1 MMLAEIN
8 LLPQKQQRNYTNFLV
23 IFIVIFILIAASVT
37 LYIMINQKNS
47 ELSDLEQQVTQAQK
61 QTEVLQQQ
69 AVTSDSTNAVAELE
83 NAVTWSEKYPVDF
96 VPLLQETTRILP
108 EKGFF
113 ASLDY
118 VNSSSLHLVIQFESS
133 REAAF
138 YLNRLK
144 DLEVIQD
151 VKLTTI
157 ETIQLSE
164 EEIDVVPRYLATYQ
178 LTVNRDVLKL
188 IAEEGTEE

>member
-1 MMLAEIN
+1 MLAEIN